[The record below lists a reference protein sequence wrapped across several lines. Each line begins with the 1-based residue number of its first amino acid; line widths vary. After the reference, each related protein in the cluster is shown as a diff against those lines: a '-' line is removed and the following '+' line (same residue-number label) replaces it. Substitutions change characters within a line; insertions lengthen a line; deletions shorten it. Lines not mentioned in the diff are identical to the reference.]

1 MSEQTPPFRSCFK
14 RIFGRS
20 LIRLLFGNFFENK
33 NNAAAIIGII
43 LVLAVCYVVV
53 FRQQYE
59 YMNGVLNVVFVV
71 IGYYFGA
78 KQSGPSKETEE
89 DE

>member
-1 MSEQTPPFRSCFK
+1 MADEKSCYA

-20 LIRLLFGNFFENK
+20 FMSMVFGKFFESK
-33 NNAAAIIGII
+33 NNTASIIAIF
-43 LVLAVCYVVV
+43 LVVTLCYVIV
-53 FRQQYE
+53 FKEKYD

-78 KQSGPSKETEE
+78 KQGAVKGE
-89 DE
+89 DDTMDT